1 MRSFK
6 RTTRSYEE
14 DARLLPAG
22 SSVNVLLNEAM
33 AGAVAN
39 NNNNNESIPAG
50 FSTLEQNIARVNPD
64 WIQCSRSRETNWDA
78 RPLWI
83 TVVLILSALCAR
95 ALL

>member
-22 SSVNVLLNEAM
+22 SSVNVLLSEAM
-33 AGAVAN
+33 AGVVA
-39 NNNNNESIPAG
+39 NNNNNESIPAR
-50 FSTLEQNIARVNPD
+50 FSTLEHNNSRVNTD